1 MRYRCQRQPS
11 FKVYLRTWKS
21 RRTSHHYGENDG
33 KVSYVGMT
41 NDPVRR
47 AGEHARDPR
56 KQTNGV
62 NWTMQVVM
70 TGLTKQEARSLEQV
84 LICIYTIDDL
94 SNARYEIAQ
103 KNYGKFVQEFTR
115 AGNIVGI
122 PYADLLKIMGR
133 TQ

>member
-1 MRYRCQRQPS
+1 
-11 FKVYLRTWKS
+11 
-21 RRTSHHYGENDG
+21 
-33 KVSYVGMT
+33 MT

-70 TGLTKQEARSLEQV
+70 TGLTKQEARSLEQA
-84 LICIYTIDDL
+84 LICIYTIDAL

-122 PYADLLKIMGR
+122 PYADLLKIMDR